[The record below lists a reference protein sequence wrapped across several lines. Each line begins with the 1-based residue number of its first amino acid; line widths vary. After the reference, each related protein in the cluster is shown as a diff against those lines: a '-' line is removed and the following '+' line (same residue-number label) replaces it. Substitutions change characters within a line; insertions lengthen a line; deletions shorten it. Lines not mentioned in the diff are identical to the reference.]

1 MPARVRP
8 PSLGR
13 RIAGRWDTRPGRSPP
28 SEDRRAPPEA
38 RPQRR
43 AGGAVGDRRRHGH
56 RHGGLASAASL
67 DDKTRALVRLG
78 ALLSLGAAT
87 VSCRSTVELARAA
100 GATDEELVGVLL
112 AVGPAVGAARL
123 VTAAP
128 MLALAIDYDVEDV
141 DAPWPEGA

>member
-1 MPARVRP
+1 VKTDELLRRLALNDEQTVR
-8 PSLGR
+8 SAIG
-13 RIAGRWDTRPGRSPP
+13 AGTGTGT
-28 SEDRRAPPEA
+28 A
-38 RPQRR
+38 
-43 AGGAVGDRRRHGH
+43 AV
-56 RHGGLASAASL
+56 ASL

-78 ALLSLGAAT
+78 ALLSVGAAT
-87 VSCRSTVELARAA
+87 VSCRSTVEFARAA

-141 DAPWPEGA
+141 DAPWPQGT

>member
-1 MPARVRP
+1 MKTDELLRRLALNDEQTVR
-8 PSLGR
+8 SAIG
-13 RIAGRWDTRPGRSPP
+13 AGTGTGT
-28 SEDRRAPPEA
+28 A
-38 RPQRR
+38 
-43 AGGAVGDRRRHGH
+43 AV
-56 RHGGLASAASL
+56 ASVASL

-78 ALLSLGAAT
+78 ALLSVGAAT

-141 DAPWPEGA
+141 DAPWPEGR

>member
-1 MPARVRP
+1 VKTDELLRRLALNDEQAVR
-8 PSLGR
+8 SAIGT
-13 RIAGRWDTRPGRSPP
+13 GS
-28 SEDRRAPPEA
+28 
-38 RPQRR
+38 
-43 AGGAVGDRRRHGH
+43 V
-56 RHGGLASAASL
+56 ASAAPL

-78 ALLSLGAAT
+78 ALLSVGAAT
-87 VSCRSTVELARAA
+87 VSCRATVELARAA

-141 DAPWPEGA
+141 DAPWPEGH